1 MRSLGDVLYNFHWI
15 VPGEAAR
22 SAQAY
27 AGFLGPFL
35 ARHNIKSLINLR
47 GENQNFAWW
56 RYEKRVCAA
65 RGVEHIDVKV
75 NSRQLSTRAMLV
87 SLLEA
92 FDKAPKPVLIK
103 CSGGQDRTSFA
114 AALYLIN
121 ERGWDALDE
130 AMAQYAPWPYLHR
143 PKAHQRWLKQFPI
156 YAREASE
163 GAPLAQWIEE
173 NYDPYAFKSWLESKG
188 MGGFFFKVYGA
199 PRTPAP

>member
-1 MRSLGDVLYNFHWI
+1 MRSLGDVFYNFHWI

-35 ARHNIKSLINLR
+35 AHNKIKSLINLR
-47 GENQNFAWW
+47 GENPNFAWW
-56 RYEKRVCAA
+56 RYEKRICARRSVA
-65 RGVEHIDVKV
+65 HIDVKM

-92 FDKAPKPVLIK
+92 FDKSAKPTLIK

-114 AALYLIN
+114 AALCLIN
-121 ERGWDALDE
+121 ARGWDALDE
-130 AMAQYAPWPYLHR
+130 AMAQFAGWPYLHW
-143 PKAHQRWLKQFPI
+143 PKKHQRWLKQFVL

-163 GAPLAQWIEE
+163 GAPLAQWIEQS
-173 NYDPYAFKSWLESKG
+173 YDPYAFKSWLESKG
-188 MGGFFFKVYGA
+188 MGDTFFKVYGA
-199 PRTPAP
+199 PRTTAP